1 MSAYETAEELLARQ
15 VAEIES
21 SANIVPVS
29 VTNYQLKRA
38 LNTVP
43 EDRNAVDV
51 LVAGSSNQ
59 DIMDGWNHA
68 QEFKRNHDLFKG
80 VVAYLG
86 WSNQKVDDYFRLA
99 STFH

>member
-1 MSAYETAEELLARQ
+1 MSSYETAEELLERQ

-21 SANIVPVS
+21 KKNAPPAS

-43 EDRNAVDV
+43 EDRAAVEA

-59 DIMDGWNHA
+59 DVIDGWTYA
-68 QEFKRNHDLFKG
+68 QEFKRTHPLFAG

-86 WSNQKVDDYFRLA
+86 WSQKKVDDYFKLA
-99 STFH
+99 ITFN